1 MVQRSL
7 SSQLEFVSVIMNK
20 IMKFDEVTIEYQPLE
35 DYFDNDYQL
44 MPEGMLQCIP
54 NLMGINLCS
63 VKGIERICIG
73 NQIVSLRIDFKP
85 NVKAFE

>member
-1 MVQRSL
+1 MLKRGFISEKGL
-7 SSQLEFVSVIMNK
+7 KEASTRIETAVIDIK
-20 IMKFDEVTIEYQPLE
+20 AK
-35 DYFDNDYQL
+35 YFDNDYQL
-44 MPEGMLQCIP
+44 MPESMLQCIP

-85 NVKAFE
+85 NVKAFD

>member
-1 MVQRSL
+1 M
-7 SSQLEFVSVIMNK
+7 E
-20 IMKFDEVTIEYQPLE
+20 KFGEVTIEYQPLDE
-35 DYFDNDYQL
+35 DYFGSSYQL
-44 MPEGMLQCIP
+44 IPEEMLSCIP

-85 NVKAFE
+85 NVKAFDNI